1 MPGERTLQ
9 VVLDIPFEPNVGC
22 GVTLQI
28 NHRLLLRKHPLTD
41 CHWAYMGL
49 GFNYSSFLESLRKPQ
64 TAYAQARQVEQMSK
78 PTLDEVLSSA
88 QLPALPQTAI
98 RLLELSQNAD
108 NGPNEY
114 AQPIEAD
121 PGLMGQ
127 ILRFV
132 NSSYFGFSREISS
145 IKQALA
151 LVGVRTIKNFALWS
165 AVFSLVPD
173 PKFGPFDLKKLWQDS
188 LRRAVFA
195 RSLGRKLKLHNAE
208 DLFAAALLQDMAI
221 PLLLK
226 ELPEEY
232 EKLLSRRGSE
242 QLRLSHLERE
252 CFGWDHAQAAAALV
266 RNWRLPEEFAVLI
279 ERHPNLPELL
289 NANPPLIDAACVALA
304 SLLPSCRD
312 DVWADAKEFLGGLQK
327 LLPQTPEQHSNL
339 LSECDASFNEFA
351 PIMKLSTPS
360 ISLVDWFSGVTAAT

>member
-1 MPGERTLQ
+1 MTTEVAQKSSISLEQ
-9 VVLDIPFEPNVGC
+9 VL
-22 GVTLQI
+22 
-28 NHRLLLRKHPLTD
+28 
-41 CHWAYMGL
+41 A
-49 GFNYSSFLESLRKPQ
+49 
-64 TAYAQARQVEQMSK
+64 
-78 PTLDEVLSSA
+78 SA

-98 RLLELSQNAD
+98 RLLELSQDAT
-108 NGPNEY
+108 NGPAEY
-114 AQPIEAD
+114 ARPIEAD

-132 NSSYFGFSREISS
+132 NSSYFGFSREIAS

-195 RSLGRKLKLHNAE
+195 RLLGRKINLHNAE

-226 ELPEEY
+226 ELPSEY
-232 EKLLSRRGSE
+232 EHLLERRNAE
-242 QLRLSHLERE
+242 KLRLSQLERSL
-252 CFGWDHAQAAAALV
+252 FGWDHAQAAGALV

-279 ERHPNLPELL
+279 ERHPNLQELL
-289 NANPPLIDAACVALA
+289 SSKPANVDAACVALA
-304 SLLPSCRD
+304 SMLPSCSD
-312 DVWADAKEFLGGLQK
+312 DKWSDWDEFRSGLEQIAKLNQSETIALW
-327 LLPQTPEQHSNL
+327 
-339 LSECDASFNEFA
+339 SECDKSFEEFA
-351 PIMKLSTPS
+351 PIMKLSLPAKN
-360 ISLVDWFSGVTAAT
+360 LQEWFREYSAN

>member
-1 MPGERTLQ
+1 MTNQAKP
-9 VVLDIPFEPNVGC
+9 
-22 GVTLQI
+22 
-28 NHRLLLRKHPLTD
+28 
-41 CHWAYMGL
+41 
-49 GFNYSSFLESLRKPQ
+49 SLE
-64 TAYAQARQVEQMSK
+64 
-78 PTLDEVLSSA
+78 EVLSSA

-98 RLLELSQNAD
+98 RLLELSQDAA
-108 NGPNEY
+108 NGPAEY
-114 AQPIEAD
+114 AKPIEAD

-132 NSSYFGFSREISS
+132 NSSYFGFSREIAS

-195 RSLGRKLKLHNAE
+195 RMLGQKIKLANAE

-226 ELPEEY
+226 ELPGQY
-232 EKLLSRRGSE
+232 EKLLERRGNE
-242 QLRLSHLERE
+242 KIRLSHLERDF
-252 CFGWDHAQAAAALV
+252 FGWDHAQAAAALV
-266 RNWRLPEEFAVLI
+266 RNWRLPDEFAVLI
-279 ERHPNLPELL
+279 ERHPNWQELL
-289 NANPPLIDAACVALA
+289 STNPPLLDAACVAVA

-312 DVWADAKEFLGGLQK
+312 ESWNDATDFRSGLQQIVK
-327 LLPQTPEQHSNL
+327 LPDDKVIEL
-339 LSECDASFNEFA
+339 LAACDTSFNDFA
-351 PIMKLSTPS
+351 PIMKLAIPAL
-360 ISLVDWFSGVTAAT
+360 SLVDWYKQQLVSSNA